1 MEDSRESAEQ
11 ISSYAEERSLF
22 MNKDLKYENYLTQP
36 NSLPVEEAME
46 IYEAI
51 LQNSPEDD
59 EEFEEFWELALSAMT
74 VYADLRANWKQIRK
88 GQRDNDGRTRK
99 HDNVIHTLNLLS
111 GMMEQRGLDVS
122 WRKQLGDQRK
132 RIGDFACYVAMLYG
146 LSAR

>member
-36 NSLPVEEAME
+36 NSLPFEEAME

-99 HDNVIHTLNLLS
+99 HDNVIHTLNL
-111 GMMEQRGLDVS
+111 DVS
-122 WRKQLGDQRK
+122 WRQQLGDQRK

>member
-1 MEDSRESAEQ
+1 MEDQPGKRRTDQQLCRGKEP
-11 ISSYAEERSLF
+11 F

-36 NSLPVEEAME
+36 NPLPFEEAME

-132 RIGDFACYVAMLYG
+132 RIGDFACYIAMLYD

>member
-1 MEDSRESAEQ
+1 
-11 ISSYAEERSLF
+11 

-36 NSLPVEEAME
+36 NPLPFEEAME
-46 IYEAI
+46 ISEAI

-132 RIGDFACYVAMLYG
+132 RIGDFACYIAMLYG